1 MHFAHISILPRL
13 AVAANVGSGSLVKA
27 LTFRLFGEAPSRGVR
42 ADELEQPV
50 LGDFDGFGEL
60 LGGRRPDIMCLR
72 AFKRVGKEEVG
83 MPLYMDRHKNLEGLT
98 AEAVA
103 EDHKKDLE
111 VQDKHGAKALRYWFN
126 EEKGEVYCLFE
137 APNAEA
143 AEAVHRE
150 AHGNVADEIV
160 EVREGS

>member
-1 MHFAHISILPRL
+1 VVFVTLVANALVGGVGMRRL
-13 AVAANVGSGSLVKA
+13 GA
-27 LTFRLFGEAPSRGVR
+27 
-42 ADELEQPV
+42 
-50 LGDFDGFGEL
+50 
-60 LGGRRPDIMCLR
+60 
-72 AFKRVGKEEVG
+72 
-83 MPLYMDRHKNLEGLT
+83 MPLYMDHHMNLEGLT

-111 VQDKHGAKALRYWFN
+111 VQEKHGAKALKYWFN

-150 AHGNVADEIV
+150 AHGNVADEII
-160 EVREGS
+160 EVKEGS